1 MPAPDKMLNCLR
13 RAIDYV
19 KSTPGRT
26 GHYIQLQD
34 CDEVFVAG
42 DLHGHIPNFMAIL
55 KAADLANNPAHH
67 LVLQELIHSEFFY
80 PNGGDKSHQLVDLYA
95 ALKCQFP
102 KQVHYLP
109 GNHEL
114 AQMTGRQIAKA
125 GGTQNAIF
133 VEGVRHA
140 YGTTAPD
147 IIRAYSELFR
157 VCPLALRTA
166 NEVYLCH
173 TIVPARDL
181 PTFDPMRLLDETYDE
196 KDYQPGGISYGIVWG
211 RDTEQTTVDTF
222 LRKVEANF
230 VVTGHIAT
238 SDGYQIPNTKQIILD
253 CASTP
258 AAYLRFRADESISF
272 DQLRAGIVVL

>member
-1 MPAPDKMLNCLR
+1 
-13 RAIDYV
+13 
-19 KSTPGRT
+19 
-26 GHYIQLQD
+26 LQD
-34 CDEVFVAG
+34 CTEVFVAG
-42 DLHGHIPNFMAIL
+42 DLHGHIPNFMSIL
-55 KAADLANNPAHH
+55 KAADLANNPTRH

-125 GGTQNAIF
+125 GGTQNALF
-133 VEGVRHA
+133 AEGVKHA
-140 YGTTAPD
+140 YGATAPE
-147 IIRAYSELFR
+147 IIRAYNDLFR
-157 VCPLALRTA
+157 LCPLALRTP

-173 TIVPARDL
+173 TVVPAKDL
-181 PTFDPMRLLDETYDE
+181 ATFDPMRLLEENYDD
-196 KDYQPGGISYGIVWG
+196 KDYLPGGISYGIVWG
-211 RDTEQTTVDTF
+211 RDTEQTTVETF
-222 LRKVEANF
+222 LRKVEASF

-238 SDGYQIPNTKQIILD
+238 SDGYQIPNTKQIIVD
-253 CASTP
+253 CAGTP
-258 AAYLRFRADESISF
+258 AAYLRFRANEPMTF